1 MNAATRYVAK
11 VNNVA
16 ANVPTSD
23 PRFDMRLTEKFGD
36 DESDRSGWTWVA
48 GILIGGV
55 LIVSG
60 YLEQGSTSIDRAS
73 THVSEQKYGTNKTT
87 SQYVAVD
94 TVRADPRAVTGY

>member
-1 MNAATRYVAK
+1 MNAATRYVAN
-11 VNNVA
+11 VNPLA
-16 ANVPTSD
+16 ANAPTSD
-23 PRFDMRLTEKFGD
+23 PRFDMRLTEKFEN
-36 DESDRSGWTWVA
+36 DESDHSGWTWVA

-60 YLEQGSTSIDRAS
+60 YLEQEPTNIDRAS